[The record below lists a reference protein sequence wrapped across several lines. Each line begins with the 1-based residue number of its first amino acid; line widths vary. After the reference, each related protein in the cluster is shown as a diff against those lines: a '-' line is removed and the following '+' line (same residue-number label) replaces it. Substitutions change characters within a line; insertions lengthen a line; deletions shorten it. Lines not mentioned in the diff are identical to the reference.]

1 MIFETHAH
9 YDDEA
14 FEADREEILSGLPG
28 QGIGRV
34 GNCGAD
40 LASSRRSVELANRYD
55 FVYAAVGVHPDNA
68 GEIAVCDTPV
78 NDTDSEDR
86 KVYSAAECSNNLAE
100 LRKMAASDRVIA
112 IGEIGLD
119 YHWDVYPRQVQKEAF
134 LKQWEL
140 AVELGLPIEIH
151 SRDAAED
158 TMNIVREMYS
168 REKQAGRGLRA
179 DLHCYSYSPEQAAE
193 YVKMGLY
200 FGVGGVISFKN
211 AKKLREVVDI
221 VPTERILLETDC
233 PYLAPEPHRGSRNNS
248 GYLHSVVTEI
258 ARIKG
263 LSEAEVE
270 DITYAN
276 ACRFFGI

>member
-14 FEADREEILSGLPG
+14 FEADRDEILSGLSG

-34 GNCGAD
+34 INCGAD
-40 LASSRRSVELANRYD
+40 LASSRRSIEMAKRYD

-68 GEIAVCDTPV
+68 GEIVFPGSREADR
-78 NDTDSEDR
+78 NMAFLRDLADDS
-86 KVYSAAECSNNLAE
+86 
-100 LRKMAASDRVIA
+100 RVLA

-158 TMNIVREMYS
+158 TMNIVREMHS
-168 REKQAGRGLRA
+168 REKQVGRGLRA

-200 FGVGGVISFKN
+200 FGVGGVFTFKN
-211 AKKLREVVDI
+211 AEKLREGVDI
-221 VPTERILLETDC
+221 LREKRILLETDC

-248 GYLHSVVTEI
+248 GYLHSVVSEI

-263 LSEAEVE
+263 LSEKEVE
-270 DITYAN
+270 DITYEN